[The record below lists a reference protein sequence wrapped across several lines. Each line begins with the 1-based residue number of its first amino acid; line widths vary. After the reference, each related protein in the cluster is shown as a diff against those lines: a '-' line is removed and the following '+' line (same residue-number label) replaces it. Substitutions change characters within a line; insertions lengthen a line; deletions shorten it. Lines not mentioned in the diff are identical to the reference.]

1 MSGSGALC
9 DHGRV
14 ELRDVTKEDLP
25 LYRRMMTDPLV
36 MAELGG
42 PLPAEGLRDKWEEI
56 VASVRDGSVW
66 YQAIVPDPGSD
77 ETAGTVCV
85 WKHAWRGDQIGEIGW
100 MVVPEWQ
107 GRGLASGAVRA
118 VLDRARSEKRWG
130 VIHAFPGVTND
141 ASNAI
146 CRKAGFERLE
156 ALDFE
161 YAGRV
166 LRCNHW
172 RVDPSRVRS

>member
-1 MSGSGALC
+1 
-9 DHGRV
+9 V
-14 ELRDVTKEDLP
+14 ELRDVTTDDLP

-42 PLPAEGLRDKWEEI
+42 PLPVEGLREKWEEI

-66 YQAIVPDPGSD
+66 YLAIVPEPGSD

-85 WKHAWRGDQIGEIGW
+85 WTHEWRGGQIDEIGW
-100 MVVPEWQ
+100 MVVPERQ

-118 VLDRARSEKRWG
+118 VLDRARSESRWG
-130 VIHAFPGVTND
+130 VIHAFPGVTNG

-146 CRKAGFERLE
+146 CRKAGFEQLE

-161 YAGRV
+161 YAGRA